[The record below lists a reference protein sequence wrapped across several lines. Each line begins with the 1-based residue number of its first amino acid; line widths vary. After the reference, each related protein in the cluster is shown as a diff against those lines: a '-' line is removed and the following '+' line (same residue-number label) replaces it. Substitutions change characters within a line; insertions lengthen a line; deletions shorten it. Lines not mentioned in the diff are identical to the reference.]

1 MEREDGDPDSDEENY
16 NGEESRGIFF
26 SLPFGN
32 SLWILGDVQKMESKQ
47 GYLVHKVYRLEKRS
61 SFIAHNV
68 EMAKLQQ

>member
-1 MEREDGDPDSDEENY
+1 MEIPTQMRKIITVRSHAEF
-16 NGEESRGIFF
+16 FF

-47 GYLVHKVYRLEKRS
+47 GYLVHKVYRLEKGS